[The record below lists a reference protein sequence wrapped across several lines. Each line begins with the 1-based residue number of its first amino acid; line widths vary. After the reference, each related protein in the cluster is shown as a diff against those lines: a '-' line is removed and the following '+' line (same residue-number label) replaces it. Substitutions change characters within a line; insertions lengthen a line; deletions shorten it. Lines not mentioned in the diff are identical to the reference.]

1 MELTRDKYG
10 VVLQGFAPTR
20 IVAVSA
26 GGTFTPT
33 ATDSAFR
40 VPAETT
46 YQINGAG
53 ELGTLLDGSVTCI
66 VAGQTYKITTAM
78 NIEVG

>member
-1 MELTRDKYG
+1 MDLTRDERG
-10 VVLQGFAPTR
+10 VALQGFAPTR
-20 IVAVSA
+20 VVAIAA

-40 VPAETT
+40 VPVDTT
-46 YQINGAG
+46 YQIDGAG
-53 ELGTLLDGSVTCI
+53 ELGTLLAGSVTCI
-66 VAGQTYKITTAM
+66 AAGQTYKITAVM